1 VGLRTNMVRPMADSS
16 FLDKILGSFWGR
28 FFIVILQTVLISQL
42 LLLTFLVRLYV
53 NITLLKY
60 IVVLLVGLLAGF
72 STRRFL
78 ANHTRVLQL
87 MAALISTAL
96 GLASL
101 HILSAGFIGINLFY
115 RSNNSPDWEGLIQF
129 GLAAL
134 GSLLVINAFRTRSA
148 PQQVHRAPAPAPAAA
163 APQTKAETIRS
174 LPRFSFP
181 ALKKSEPKV
190 TKIAP
195 AKKERVSAKKTTT
208 KKTSNTLA
216 IQKKATK
223 PKKLA
228 VVAAPKPKTKKP
240 ARKAKKNAKTEI
252 KFVGKEEHICPYCLD
267 PVEDH
272 DPRGVKICTICKT
285 RHHAD
290 CWGITG
296 ACQIPHSNEK
306 KKH

>member
-1 VGLRTNMVRPMADSS
+1 MGLKTNMVRPMADSS
-16 FLDKILGSFWGR
+16 LSDKILGSFWGR

-42 LLLTFLVRLYV
+42 LLLTFLVRLYI

-78 ANHTRVLQL
+78 TAHTRVLQL
-87 MAALISTAL
+87 LAALISTAL
-96 GLASL
+96 SLASL
-101 HILSAGFIGINLFY
+101 YILSAGFIGINLFY
-115 RSNNSPDWEGLIQF
+115 QSNNRPDWQGLIQF

-148 PQQVHRAPAPAPAAA
+148 PQQVHTAPAVAT
-163 APQTKAETIRS
+163 PQHRPEVKRW
-174 LPRFSFP
+174 LPKFTFP
-181 ALKKSEPKV
+181 AQKKSGPKV

-195 AKKERVSAKKTTT
+195 VKKERVSAKKRTT
-208 KKTSNTLA
+208 KKASNTLA
-216 IQKKATK
+216 IQKTAAK

-228 VVAAPKPKTKKP
+228 VVAAPKSKTKKP
-240 ARKAKKNAKTEI
+240 VRKAKKNANPEI

-267 PVEDH
+267 PVIDH
-272 DPRGVKICTICKT
+272 DPRGVKICPICKT

-296 ACQIPHSNEK
+296 VCQIPHSNEK

>member
-1 VGLRTNMVRPMADSS
+1 MADSS
-16 FLDKILGSFWGR
+16 LSDKILGSFWGR

-42 LLLTFLVRLYV
+42 LLLTLLVRLYV

-78 ANHTRVLQL
+78 TAHTRVLQFL
-87 MAALISTAL
+87 AALISTAL
-96 GLASL
+96 SLASL
-101 HILSAGFIGINLFY
+101 YILSAGFIGINLFN
-115 RSNNSPDWEGLIQF
+115 RSNNRPDWQGLIQF

-134 GSLLVINAFRTRSA
+134 GSLLVINAFRTSPA
-148 PQQVHRAPAPAPAAA
+148 PQQVHTAPAAA
-163 APQTKAETIRS
+163 APQPRAEVKRW
-174 LPRFSFP
+174 LPKFSFP
-181 ALKKSEPKV
+181 TRKKSEPKV

-195 AKKERVSAKKTTT
+195 AKKERVSAKKSTT
-208 KKTSNTLA
+208 KKASTTLA
-216 IQKKATK
+216 IQKTATK

-228 VVAAPKPKTKKP
+228 VVAAPKAKTKKP
-240 ARKAKKNAKTEI
+240 ARKAKKNAKPEI
-252 KFVGKEEHICPYCLD
+252 KFVGKEEHTCPYCLD
-267 PVEDH
+267 PVENH
-272 DPRGVKICTICKT
+272 DPRGVKICPICKT

-306 KKH
+306 MKH

>member
-1 VGLRTNMVRPMADSS
+1 VGLKTNTIRPMADSS
-16 FLDKILGSFWGR
+16 LSNKILGSFWGR

-53 NITLLKY
+53 NMTLLKY

-78 ANHTRVLQL
+78 TGRTRVLQL
-87 MAALISTAL
+87 LAALISIAL
-96 GLASL
+96 SLASL
-101 HILSAGFIGINLFY
+101 HILSEGFIGINLY
-115 RSNNSPDWEGLIQF
+115 YGSNNTPDWQGLTQF

-134 GSLLVINAFRTRSA
+134 GSLLVINAFRTRTA
-148 PQQVHRAPAPAPAAA
+148 PKEVLPAPAAA
-163 APQTKAETIRS
+163 APQPKAKPKRS

-195 AKKERVSAKKTTT
+195 AKKERVSPKKSTT
-208 KKTSNTLA
+208 KKASKTLA
-216 IQKKATK
+216 IQKTAAK

-228 VVAAPKPKTKKP
+228 VVAAPKSKAKKTT
-240 ARKAKKNAKTEI
+240 RKAKKNAKTEI

-272 DPRGVKICTICKT
+272 HPRGVKICTICKT

>member
-1 VGLRTNMVRPMADSS
+1 MADSS
-16 FLDKILGSFWGR
+16 LSDKILGSFWGR

-78 ANHTRVLQL
+78 TAHTRVLQL
-87 MAALISTAL
+87 LASLISTAL
-96 GLASL
+96 SLASL
-101 HILSAGFIGINLFY
+101 YILSAGFIGINLFN
-115 RSNNSPDWEGLIQF
+115 RSNNSSDWQGLIQF

-148 PQQVHRAPAPAPAAA
+148 PQEVLVA
-163 APQTKAETIRS
+163 AP
-174 LPRFSFP
+174 LPKTEVRRWPPKFALP

-195 AKKERVSAKKTTT
+195 AKKERVSAKKSTT
-208 KKTSNTLA
+208 KQTSTTLA
-216 IQKKATK
+216 IQKTAAK

-228 VVAAPKPKTKKP
+228 VVAAPKPKTKK
-240 ARKAKKNAKTEI
+240 ATRKAKKNANPEI
-252 KFVGKEEHICPYCLD
+252 KFVGKEEHTCPYCLD
-267 PVEDH
+267 PVENH
-272 DPRGVKICTICKT
+272 DARGVKICPICKT

>member
-1 VGLRTNMVRPMADSS
+1 MGLRTNTVRPMADSS
-16 FLDKILGSFWGR
+16 LSDKILGSFWGR

-78 ANHTRVLQL
+78 TAHTRVLQL
-87 MAALISTAL
+87 LAALISTAL
-96 GLASL
+96 SLASL

-115 RSNNSPDWEGLIQF
+115 RSNNRPDWQGLIQF

-148 PQQVHRAPAPAPAAA
+148 PQQVHTAPAAA
-163 APQTKAETIRS
+163 TPQHRPEVKRW
-174 LPRFSFP
+174 LPKFTFP
-181 ALKKSEPKV
+181 AQKKSEPKV

-195 AKKERVSAKKTTT
+195 VKKERVSAKKRTT
-208 KKTSNTLA
+208 KKASNTLA
-216 IQKKATK
+216 IQKTAAK

-240 ARKAKKNAKTEI
+240 ARKAKKNAKPEI
-252 KFVGKEEHICPYCLD
+252 KFVGKEEYICPYCLD

-272 DPRGVKICTICKT
+272 DPRGVKICPICKT

>member
-1 VGLRTNMVRPMADSS
+1 MGLKTNTVRPMADSS
-16 FLDKILGSFWGR
+16 FSDKILGSFWGR

-42 LLLTFLVRLYV
+42 LLLSFLVRLYV

-78 ANHTRVLQL
+78 TAHTRFLQL
-87 MAALISTAL
+87 LAALISIAL
-96 GLASL
+96 SLASL
-101 HILSAGFIGINLFY
+101 YILSAGFIGINLFY
-115 RSNNSPDWEGLIQF
+115 RSNNTPDWQGLIQF

-148 PQQVHRAPAPAPAAA
+148 PQEVHPAPAAV
-163 APQTKAETIRS
+163 APQSRPEVKRW
-174 LPRFSFP
+174 LPKFALP

-195 AKKERVSAKKTTT
+195 VKKERVSAKKSTT
-208 KKTSNTLA
+208 KKASNTLA
-216 IQKKATK
+216 IQKTAAK

-228 VVAAPKPKTKKP
+228 VVAAPKPKTKKT
-240 ARKAKKNAKTEI
+240 ARKAKKNANPEI
-252 KFVGKEEHICPYCLD
+252 KFVGKEEHTCPYCLD
-267 PVEDH
+267 PVVDH
-272 DPRGVKICTICKT
+272 DPRGVKICPICKT
-285 RHHAD
+285 RHHSD

>member
-1 VGLRTNMVRPMADSS
+1 MGLKTNTVRTMADSS
-16 FLDKILGSFWGR
+16 LSDKILGSFWGR
-28 FFIVILQTVLISQL
+28 FFIVILQTVLVSQL

-78 ANHTRVLQL
+78 TAHTRILQL
-87 MAALISTAL
+87 LAALISTAL
-96 GLASL
+96 SLASL
-101 HILSAGFIGINLFY
+101 YILSAGFIGINLFY
-115 RSNNSPDWEGLIQF
+115 RSNNKPDWQGLIQF

-148 PQQVHRAPAPAPAAA
+148 PQEVHTAPAAA
-163 APQTKAETIRS
+163 APQPRPEVKRW
-174 LPRFSFP
+174 LPKFTLPSI
-181 ALKKSEPKV
+181 KKSGPKV
-190 TKIAP
+190 TKTAP
-195 AKKERVSAKKTTT
+195 AKKERVSAKKSTT
-208 KKTSNTLA
+208 KKASNTLA
-216 IQKKATK
+216 IQKTAAK

-228 VVAAPKPKTKKP
+228 VAAAAAPKPKTKKT
-240 ARKAKKNAKTEI
+240 ARKAKKNAKPEI

-267 PVEDH
+267 PVVDH
-272 DPRGVKICTICKT
+272 DPRGVKICPICKT

-306 KKH
+306 QKH

>member
-1 VGLRTNMVRPMADSS
+1 MADSS
-16 FLDKILGSFWGR
+16 LSDKILGSFWGR

-53 NITLLKY
+53 NIALLKY

-78 ANHTRVLQL
+78 TAHTRVLQL
-87 MAALISTAL
+87 LAALISTAL
-96 GLASL
+96 SLASL
-101 HILSAGFIGINLFY
+101 YILSAGFIGINLFY
-115 RSNNSPDWEGLIQF
+115 RSNNRPDWQGLIQF

-148 PQQVHRAPAPAPAAA
+148 PQEVHTAPAVT
-163 APQTKAETIRS
+163 APQPKTEAKRWVPKFA
-174 LPRFSFP
+174 LPT
-181 ALKKSEPKV
+181 LKKSEPKI

-195 AKKERVSAKKTTT
+195 AKKERVSAKKSTT
-208 KKTSNTLA
+208 KKASNTLA
-216 IQKKATK
+216 IQKTAAK

-228 VVAAPKPKTKKP
+228 VVAAPKPKTKK
-240 ARKAKKNAKTEI
+240 ATRKAKKNVNPEI
-252 KFVGKEEHICPYCLD
+252 KFVGKEEHTCPYCLD
-267 PVEDH
+267 PVENH
-272 DPRGVKICTICKT
+272 DPRGVKICTICNT